1 MNFFCHSKRS
11 VSELKNLIFLIFI
24 CFLLIFTSCS
34 KKTEKPEITI
44 YTSFYPLEQFTKWI
58 IPEAEVHG
66 LIPQGVDPHHFEPS
80 LKDIQKLYTAKMVIY
95 IGDTDIDRW
104 IDKIKNEL
112 TEKGVKV
119 IRLQEY
125 ISLKKYSKGNEI
137 DPHVWLDPLAVIE
150 IIKVIKNVAQ
160 EVYPDKKE
168 TYEKN
173 FLDYES
179 KLKQLDSDYRETL
192 STCSKKDVIITHE
205 FLNYTGARYGFN
217 SYFIVHEP
225 EEEPSVKKIKNLKD
239 FMKRH
244 SIQYIVSELE
254 GQKIAQTLSEETGA
268 KILQF
273 YTFHNKTN
281 KDYFQVM
288 HDNLQTL
295 KTALECNK

>member
-1 MNFFCHSKRS
+1 MR
-11 VSELKNLIFLIFI
+11 KNLCNILIITIILFLIIFLI
-24 CFLLIFTSCS
+24 SCEKNHEKT
-34 KKTEKPEITI
+34 KKDVPSLKI
-44 YTSFYPLEQFTKWI
+44 YTSFYALEIFIKWI
-58 IPEAEVHG
+58 IPDAELQS
-66 LIPQGVDPHHFEPS
+66 LIPSGVDPHHFEPS

-137 DPHVWLDPLAVIE
+137 DPHVWLDPSAVIE

-179 KLKQLDSDYRETL
+179 KLKQLDTDYRKTL
-192 STCSKKDVIITHE
+192 STCFKKELIITHE

-244 SIQYIVSELE
+244 SIQYIVSDLE

-288 HDNLQTL
+288 HDNLETL
-295 KTALECNK
+295 KKALECSK

>member
-1 MNFFCHSKRS
+1 MR
-11 VSELKNLIFLIFI
+11 KNLCNILIITIILFLIIFLI
-24 CFLLIFTSCS
+24 SCEKNHEKT
-34 KKTEKPEITI
+34 KKDVPSLKI
-44 YTSFYPLEQFTKWI
+44 YTSFYALEIFSKWI
-58 IPEAEVHG
+58 IPDAELQS
-66 LIPQGVDPHHFEPS
+66 LIPSGVDPHHFEPS

-137 DPHVWLDPLAVIE
+137 DPHVWLDPSAVIE

-179 KLKQLDSDYRETL
+179 KLKQLDSDYRKTL
-192 STCSKKDVIITHE
+192 STCFKKELIITHE

-288 HDNLQTL
+288 HDNLETL
-295 KTALECNK
+295 KKALECSK

>member
-1 MNFFCHSKRS
+1 MR
-11 VSELKNLIFLIFI
+11 KNSRLWNILISTIILFLIL
-24 CFLLIFTSCS
+24 FLISCEKNQEKT
-34 KKTEKPEITI
+34 KKETPSLKI
-44 YTSFYPLEQFTKWI
+44 YTSFYPLEIFTKWI
-58 IPEAEVHG
+58 IPDAELQS
-66 LIPQGVDPHHFEPS
+66 LIPAGADPHHFEPS

-104 IDKIKNEL
+104 IDKIKNDL
-112 TEKGVKV
+112 TEKGVRV
-119 IRLQEY
+119 IRLQDF
-125 ISLKKYSKGNEI
+125 ISLKKYSKSNEI

-150 IIKVIKNVAQ
+150 IIKVIKNVA
-160 EVYPDKKE
+160 EESYPDKKE

-173 FLDYES
+173 FLNYES
-179 KLKQLDSDYRETL
+179 KLKKLDSDYRETL

-205 FLNYTGARYGFN
+205 FLNYIGARYGFN

-239 FMKRH
+239 FMKRN

-254 GQKIAQTLSEETGA
+254 GQKIAQTLSEDTGA

-273 YTFHNKTN
+273 YTFHSRIN

-295 KTALECNK
+295 KTALECSK

>member
-1 MNFFCHSKRS
+1 MR
-11 VSELKNLIFLIFI
+11 KNLCNILIITIILFLIIFLI
-24 CFLLIFTSCS
+24 SCEKNHEKT
-34 KKTEKPEITI
+34 KKDVPSLKI
-44 YTSFYPLEQFTKWI
+44 YTSFYALEIFSKWI
-58 IPEAEVHG
+58 IPDAELQS
-66 LIPQGVDPHHFEPS
+66 LIPSGVDPHHFEPS

-137 DPHVWLDPLAVIE
+137 DPHVWLDPSAVIE

-179 KLKQLDSDYRETL
+179 KLKQLDSDYRKTL
-192 STCSKKDVIITHE
+192 STCFKKELIITHE

-254 GQKIAQTLSEETGA
+254 GQKIAQSLSEETGA

-288 HDNLQTL
+288 HDNLETL
-295 KTALECNK
+295 KKALECSK